1 MAPPKTHQER
11 RYEKMRQGKLFF
23 EEMAY
28 QRLDKGKDPLVTLA
42 ETVDWRIFE
51 EPLRAFRESLRTTDS
66 PAGRK
71 PFDPLL
77 MFKILV
83 LQSLYNLSD
92 DAMEGSSSSR
102 MGCFPGPR
110 KPQLHLRVDQ

>member
-1 MAPPKTHQER
+1 
-11 RYEKMRQGKLFF
+11 MRQGKLFF

-28 QRLDKGKDPLVTLA
+28 QQLDKGKDPLVTLA

-51 EPLRAFRESLRTTDS
+51 EPLRAFRESLRVTNS

-83 LQSLYNLSD
+83 LQGTSTKPVSWAAFACNRRDAPPCRPCRGLSLPL
-92 DAMEGSSSSR
+92 EGFSQGS
-102 MGCFPGPR
+102 GATLA
-110 KPQLHLRVDQ
+110 PQAHT

>member
-1 MAPPKTHQER
+1 
-11 RYEKMRQGKLFF
+11 MRQGKLFF

-51 EPLRAFRESLRTTDS
+51 EPLRAFRESLRTTGS

-83 LQSLYNLSD
+83 LGSLYNLSD
-92 DAMEGSSSSR
+92 DAMEYQIR
-102 MGCFPGPR
+102 MVDPNVKTTGAARFVKVRPPWNPGW
-110 KPQLHLRVDQ
+110 